1 MSVFNSLNEL
11 EDFVIEEKK
20 RGKYVSEI
28 YEMVQETPH
37 LLERLYLMVT
47 VGVAYVKT
55 RETGPTEIMRDLI
68 EMLKAVKNPLK
79 GLFIRYYTLKK
90 LKEIFPD
97 KSSEY
102 GGYCIYS
109 L

>member
-1 MSVFNSLNEL
+1 MNVFNSLNEL
-11 EDFVIEEKK
+11 EDFVVEEKK
-20 RGKYVSEI
+20 RGKYVSEV

-47 VGVAYVKT
+47 IGIVYVKT
-55 RETGPTEIMRDLI
+55 NETGPTEIMKDLL

-90 LKEIFPD
+90 LKDIFPD
-97 KSSEY
+97 KQTKY
-102 GGYCIYS
+102 GG
-109 L
+109 